1 MYLIDTNILIYH
13 LSNVANATQ
22 FLDSHR
28 GKMYISTVTVIEVL
42 SFAVSDDILKETQDF
57 LKDNFV
63 WLDVSRD
70 VVFESAKIRR
80 TKKTKTPDAI
90 IGATALCHQ
99 LTLVTRN
106 DKDFRHLPL
115 VLINP
120 IDG

>member
-1 MYLIDTNILIYH
+1 MYLIDTNIIIYYF
-13 LSNVANATQ
+13 NGIQQARK
-22 FLDSHR
+22 FLNDHA
-28 GKMYISTVTVIEVL
+28 GNLAISTITVLEAL
-42 SFAVSDDILKETQDF
+42 SFATSDKELQTTEAF
-57 LKDNFV
+57 LKNNFI

-90 IGATALCHQ
+90 IGATALRHQ